1 MKNEIKKELS
11 NLLPQMRKINEMI
24 SKAEY
29 SWTDHFDPNDPDDM
43 YLRTMF
49 YRISDKL
56 DDVLLIAQRVGDEVL
71 AEGNLIKNSAGRYQI
86 SSTDFYFTSGSS
98 IEYLRQDEY
107 GDGAEWISSRI
118 EHNGEDYYIA
128 ADPKL
133 KMSGITARIKRSHW
147 D

>member
-11 NLLPQMRKINEMI
+11 NLLPQMEKITIMI
-24 SKAEY
+24 SKAED

-56 DDVLLIAQRVGDEVL
+56 DDVLQIAQRAAAEVL
-71 AEGNLIKNSAGRYQI
+71 AEGTLIKNSVGRYQI
-86 SSTDFYFTSGSS
+86 ASTDVYFTTGSS
-98 IEYLRQDEY
+98 IEYLGQNAY
-107 GDGAEWISSRI
+107 GDGAEWISSRV

-133 KMSGITARIKRSHW
+133 KMSGIKARIKNV
-147 D
+147 